1 MLNIRAPQ
9 GSVVSPLL
17 FTLYTHDCTP
27 RHQENSIPQSPA
39 RLRKILGP
47 YPRQLFRQ
55 STRNNSVWKH
65 HKVVCFV
72 RCPRLKVSAWEY
84 HWYRPQSISA
94 IDGVRCLHRAQRILT
109 TTTPS
114 TVCSKDTVPGDSYYS
129 STYSHTHTFFFFFFL
144 THTLLAWR
152 DLNSFSFLF
161 FATLV
166 LLKIH
171 QPFTLAITYW
181 QTENLGFAELFP
193 LRCHGWSLDIHYNL
207 PNAPC
212 LTGPWKWHME

>member
-1 MLNIRAPQ
+1 MPHSGLERHTLQLDIWLPYKQTPRESGSHTSSTVVLNIRAPQ

-72 RCPRLKVSAWEY
+72 RSPRLKVSAWEY

-144 THTLLAWR
+144 HIL
-152 DLNSFSFLF
+152 
-161 FATLV
+161 
-166 LLKIH
+166 
-171 QPFTLAITYW
+171 Y
-181 QTENLGFAELFP
+181 
-193 LRCHGWSLDIHYNL
+193 
-207 PNAPC
+207 
-212 LTGPWKWHME
+212 